1 MRFADERESLARRV
15 CDTVSG
21 LSSRM
26 QRQPFSS
33 CVNADSLTASEIVLI
48 RDSYDRVSVGLRF
61 SRNFYSRL
69 FEIAPEFRKLF
80 PDDLSAQ
87 VRKLMEML
95 AAMVERLDRP
105 RELAALLAS
114 LGERH
119 RGYGVSA
126 HHFGPVG
133 RALFDTLAGELGPNF
148 DEPTCRAWIALYAL
162 ASSWMQEPTSVV
174 DCA

>member
-1 MRFADERESLARRV
+1 
-15 CDTVSG
+15 
-21 LSSRM
+21 M
-26 QRQPFSS
+26 QGRQPFSS
-33 CVNADSLTASEIVLI
+33 CVNADSLTTSEILLI

-61 SRNFYSRL
+61 SRNFYARL
-69 FEIAPEFRKLF
+69 FEIAPEFRRLF

-87 VRKLMEML
+87 ARKLMEML
-95 AAMVERLDRP
+95 AAMVEKLDRP
-105 RELAALLAS
+105 RELAALLGS

-119 RGYGVSA
+119 RGYGVEA

-133 RALFDTLAGELGPNF
+133 RALFDTLASELGPSF

-162 ASSWMQEPTSVV
+162 TSSWMQEPTSVV

>member
-1 MRFADERESLARRV
+1 
-15 CDTVSG
+15 
-21 LSSRM
+21 M
-26 QRQPFSS
+26 QRQPFSP
-33 CVNADSLTASEIVLI
+33 CVNADSLTTSEIMLI

-61 SRNFYSRL
+61 SRNFYARL
-69 FEIAPEFRKLF
+69 FEIAPEFRRLF

-87 VRKLMEML
+87 ARKLMEML
-95 AAMVERLDRP
+95 AAMVEKLDRP
-105 RELAALLAS
+105 RELAELLGS

-119 RGYGVSA
+119 RGYGVVA

-133 RALFDTLAGELGPNF
+133 RALFDTLSSELGPSF

-162 ASSWMQEPTSVV
+162 TSSWMQEPTSVV